1 MCITSRQKWTK
12 WWISVLTSQR
22 KNRIGF
28 SSLRLWTPF
37 DISSQTGETH
47 SRWPAAVSDLKLFRV
62 KNWKILAKIGKNT
75 VVRCR
80 SLFSQ
85 RSKRCKLCIFQKNK
99 TRLSQKIIIKQYWRY
114 KNIVEYRGRRARIR
128 GGSAGGMNLRHAT
141 DGAQEPIVDE
151 VGRKKKVFFFFFFSL
166 LYISF
171 HPPHPPF
178 FLQFL

>member
-1 MCITSRQKWTK
+1 
-12 WWISVLTSQR
+12 
-22 KNRIGF
+22 N
-28 SSLRLWTPF
+28 
-37 DISSQTGETH
+37 
-47 SRWPAAVSDLKLFRV
+47 
-62 KNWKILAKIGKNT
+62 ILAKIGKNT

-80 SLFSQ
+80 SLFFQ

-151 VGRKKKVFFFFFFSL
+151 VGRKKVFFSSSFLCFIFPSTPPPPIFFYNFYSVDLYVLYAHVL
-166 LYISF
+166 LWNKTNVCRIPSISVCMCICACAF
-171 HPPHPPF
+171 ARLGAIH
-178 FLQFL
+178 